1 MPCGFHGASHIRQPH
16 DWIAHGDEDILGV
29 DGVELV
35 QGGTGKGIGAIV
47 HVVAVVAHDKGLHA
61 LVEGTQLDGAAAVI
75 RKLEQRS
82 PAGREI
88 PIGTGEGDVQ
98 HDVVFCRQ
106 VDPQSTHLLAYFGH
120 IGVVGRVVDK
130 RIHKLVHHKAI
141 AVHQTAVDAF
151 DFFLGLLFLQK
162 AFDNSPQHGEQL
174 AAGNRFEQVLLHAQ
188 GDGLLR
194 IGKIVI
200 A

>member
-1 MPCGFHGASHIRQPH
+1 MVMRIFWA
-16 DWIAHGDEDILGV
+16 LT
-29 DGVELV
+29 ELSSW

-120 IGVVGRVVDK
+120 IGGVGRVVDK

-162 AFDNSPQHGEQL
+162 LLTILPSTVSSSLLVIGLSRYSCTPREMAFC
-174 AAGNRFEQVLLHAQ
+174 A
-188 GDGLLR
+188 
-194 IGKIVI
+194 
-200 A
+200 